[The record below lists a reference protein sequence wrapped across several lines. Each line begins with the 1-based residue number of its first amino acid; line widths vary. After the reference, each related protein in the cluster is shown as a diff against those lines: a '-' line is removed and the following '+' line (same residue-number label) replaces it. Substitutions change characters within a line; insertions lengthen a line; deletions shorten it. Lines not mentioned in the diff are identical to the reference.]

1 MFHHLDI
8 TSCHARALSRAY
20 GMLMHC
26 HGFVK
31 KIINFKKKKL
41 YGETLLHST
50 MLSRKIKLQV
60 KFLTSLTLKK

>member
-8 TSCHARALSRAY
+8 TSCHARALPRAY
-20 GMLMHC
+20 GMLIHC

-31 KIINFKKKKL
+31 KIINFFLKKL
-41 YGETLLHST
+41 YGETLLQST
-50 MLSRKIKLQV
+50 ILSRKIKLQA

>member
-8 TSCHARALSRAY
+8 TSCHARALPRAY

-31 KIINFKKKKL
+31 TIINFLKNI
-41 YGETLLHST
+41 YGETLLQST
-50 MLSRKIKLQV
+50 MLSRKIKLQA

>member
-31 KIINFKKKKL
+31 KIINFKKKNYMEKHYCIPQCFQEKL
-41 YGETLLHST
+41 NY
-50 MLSRKIKLQV
+50 KLN
-60 KFLTSLTLKK
+60 S